1 MCNKKSSFYFFPEI
15 HCYTCSNDQPGVD
28 LETCVNHP
36 ETLGSV
42 KCEPEYF
49 GEDPFCFT
57 NRINEFYGPGG
68 KQSKQIY
75 F

>member
-1 MCNKKSSFYFFPEI
+1 M
-15 HCYTCSNDQPGVD
+15 
-28 LETCVNHP
+28 ETCVNHP

-68 KQSKQIY
+68 KPSKQIY